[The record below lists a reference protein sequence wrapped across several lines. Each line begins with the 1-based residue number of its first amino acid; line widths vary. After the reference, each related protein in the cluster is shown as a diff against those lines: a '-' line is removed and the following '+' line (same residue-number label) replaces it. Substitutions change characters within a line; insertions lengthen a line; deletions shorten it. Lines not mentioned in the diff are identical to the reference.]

1 MVVCYPSRHG
11 IASTLYIVFRRP
23 DIALTR
29 RIDVRR
35 AGLDLWSSDFALTRR
50 IAVRRAGVVSCVPVE
65 IYLETIYRRPTS
77 RMGHLH
83 ECFDT
88 IVEIYYKQ
96 KPSTLC
102 ISVRRARF
110 GMLA

>member
-1 MVVCYPSRHG
+1 MW
-11 IASTLYIVFRRP
+11 AL

-88 IVEIYYKQ
+88 IVEISYKQ

-110 GMLA
+110 GMLTPMPPAAVASIE